1 MWSLPGR
8 RSPWEC
14 FRFRRAVSLPTV
26 DAYARV
32 DLPGAAPPEP
42 RHSIADLLTLVGA
55 IRRIAYDVTLE
66 AGDAMRRIRDA
77 LPRLQPRLTR
87 TTRRPVP

>member
-1 MWSLPGR
+1 MSY
-8 RSPWEC
+8 SIQ
-14 FRFRRAVSLPTV
+14 
-26 DAYARV
+26 
-32 DLPGAAPPEP
+32 PPAP

-77 LPRLQPRLTR
+77 FRDCNHA
-87 TTRRPVP
+87 